1 MRIEGWLP
9 TIVQWYDPQE
19 DEEARMGRFWQALR
33 SRPTIA
39 NILMGA
45 FILLTAVGAGLVF
58 VPAGLIVAG
67 ITCGIL
73 GFLLGLE

>member
-1 MRIEGWLP
+1 
-9 TIVQWYDPQE
+9 
-19 DEEARMGRFWQALR
+19 MGRFWQALR

>member
-1 MRIEGWLP
+1 M
-9 TIVQWYDPQE
+9 DK
-19 DEEARMGRFWQALR
+19 FWKILRLR
-33 SRPTIA
+33 STVA

-45 FILLTAVGAGLVF
+45 FILFTTVGVGMVF
-58 VPAGLIVAG
+58 VPAGLIAAG